1 MTLTEEKSEHAQT
14 GTGAKLADLPIT
26 EMKVYFKRMTAD
38 LETPV
43 SAYLKLAQGE
53 THSFLLES
61 VEGGE
66 RYARYSF
73 IGVGARG
80 KMVSR
85 GHEVTLEGSFLGESD
100 ASVQTVMDPLELLFK
115 KVYAPVEVPDPLPH
129 FIGGAVGYT
138 AYDLIRLYETL
149 PDSNPDELNLPDLQ
163 FFAPEGVVIFDHL
176 KHVVFLVCTETNLSE
191 GEMRAQD
198 TLNLLERRLRGPLP
212 EVPGSTPSSEKARF
226 ESNVTQAE
234 FEAAVEKGI
243 EYIRAGDIF
252 QFVPSQR
259 FTAPLTVHP
268 FALYRALRQVNPSPY
283 LGYLD
288 FGNVQLVAGSPETLC
303 RSTLLESSLGNSPQG
318 EKRIKIETRP
328 IAGTRRR
335 GKTPQEDL
343 ALEQELLSDPKER
356 AEHLMLLDLGRND
369 LGRVAE
375 YGTVKV
381 EDYFT
386 VERYSHVMH
395 IVSGVTATLAQGKN
409 ALDVLSSTLPM
420 GTVSGAPKIRAM
432 QIIDELENTRRGP
445 YGGAFGYLAFDGS
458 MDMALTLRTMVVA
471 NGKVHIQTGGGVV
484 FDSVPALE
492 YQESLDKAAAMMR
505 AVQMAEEGL

>member
-1 MTLTEEKSEHAQT
+1 MTLTEEKIPSARAESET
-14 GTGAKLADLPIT
+14 P

-100 ASVQTVMDPLELLFK
+100 ALVQTVKDPLELLFR

-138 AYDLIRLYETL
+138 AYDLIRLYEAL
-149 PDSNPDELNLPDLQ
+149 PDSNPDELKLPDLQ

-176 KHVVFLVCTETNLSE
+176 KHVVFLVCTEQSSST

-212 EVPGSTPSSEKARF
+212 EVPGSTPSSEKAEF
-226 ESNVTQAE
+226 FSNVTQAE

-259 FTAPLTVHP
+259 FTAPLTTHP

-288 FGNVQLVAGSPETLC
+288 FGDVQLVAGSPETLC
-303 RSTLLESSLGNSPQG
+303 RSTMLEDGPLG
-318 EKRIKIETRP
+318 EKRVKIETRP

-335 GKTPQEDL
+335 GVTPQEDL
-343 ALEQELLSDPKER
+343 ALEQELLADPKER

-409 ALDVLSSTLPM
+409 TLDVLSSTLPM

-505 AVQMAEEGL
+505 AVKMAEEGL

>member
-1 MTLTEEKSEHAQT
+1 MTLTEEKTPAARAEPE
-14 GTGAKLADLPIT
+14 LP

-43 SAYLKLAQGE
+43 SAYLKLAQNE

-100 ASVQTVMDPLELLFK
+100 ALVQMVKDPLELLYR
-115 KVYAPVEVPDPLPH
+115 KVYAPVEVPEPLPH

-176 KHVVFLVCTETNLSE
+176 KHVVFLVCTEAGSSE

-198 TLNLLERRLRGPLP
+198 TLNVLERRLRGPLP
-212 EVPGSTPSSEKARF
+212 EVPGSAPSSEKAEF
-226 ESNVTQAE
+226 VSNVTQAE
-234 FEAAVEKGI
+234 FEAAVSKGI

-259 FTAPLTVHP
+259 FSSALTVHP

-288 FGNVQLVAGSPETLC
+288 FGDVQLVAGSPETLC
-303 RSTLLESSLGNSPQG
+303 RSTLLENGPLENGPLG
-318 EKRIKIETRP
+318 EKRVKIETRP

-335 GKTPQEDL
+335 GKTPAEDL
-343 ALEQELLSDPKER
+343 ALEQDLLSDPKER

-369 LGRVAE
+369 LGRVAQ

-395 IVSGVTATLAQGKN
+395 IVSGVTAILAQGKN
-409 ALDVLSSTLPM
+409 TLDVLSSTLPM

-458 MDMALTLRTMVVA
+458 MDMALTLRTMVVS

-505 AVQMAEEGL
+505 AVKMAEEGL

>member
-1 MTLTEEKSEHAQT
+1 MTPTQEQTEHAQAT
-14 GTGAKLADLPIT
+14 HLKSDLKPDLEP
-26 EMKVYFKRMTAD
+26 EMKVYFKSMTAD

-53 THSFLLES
+53 KNSFLLES

-85 GHEVTLEGSFLGESD
+85 GHEVALEGSFSNPSGIN
-100 ASVQTVMDPLELLFK
+100 AHWIKDPLELLYN

-138 AYDLIRLYETL
+138 SYDLIRLYETL

-163 FFAPEGVVIFDHL
+163 FFAPEGVVIFDHV
-176 KHVVFLVCTETNLSE
+176 KHVVFLVCTEESSSA

-212 EVPGSTPSSEKARF
+212 DVPGSMPSSEKAEF
-226 ESNVTQAE
+226 VSNRTQAE

-259 FTAPLTVHP
+259 FTGPLTTHP
-268 FALYRALRQVNPSPY
+268 FALYRALRHVNPSPY

-288 FGNVQLVAGSPETLC
+288 FGDVQLVAGSPETLC
-303 RSTLLESSLGNSPQG
+303 RSTPQVG
-318 EKRIKIETRP
+318 GKVKIETRP

-343 ALEQELLSDPKER
+343 ALEQELLADEKER

-369 LGRVAE
+369 LGRIAE
-375 YGTVKV
+375 YGTVQV

-386 VERYSHVMH
+386 IERYSHVMH
-395 IVSGVTATLAQGKN
+395 IVSGVTATLAAGKN
-409 ALDVLSSTLPM
+409 TLDVLSSTLPM

-432 QIIDELENTRRGP
+432 AIIDELETTRRGP

-458 MDMALTLRTMVVA
+458 MDMALTLRTMVVTD
-471 NGKVHIQTGGGVV
+471 GKVHIQTGGGVV

-505 AVQMAEEGL
+505 AVQMAEAGL

>member
-1 MTLTEEKSEHAQT
+1 MTLTEEKPPSARAE
-14 GTGAKLADLPIT
+14 PEMP

-43 SAYLKLAQGE
+43 SAYLKLAQNE

-85 GHEVTLEGSFLGESD
+85 GHEVTLEGSFLDGSGE
-100 ASVQTVMDPLELLFK
+100 AVQTVKDPLELLFR

-176 KHVVFLVCTETNLSE
+176 KHVVFLVCTEENLST

-212 EVPGSTPSSEKARF
+212 DVPGSTPSSEKAHF
-226 ESNVTQAE
+226 QSNVTQAE

-288 FGNVQLVAGSPETLC
+288 FGDVQLVAGSPETLC
-303 RSTLLESSLGNSPQG
+303 RATLLENGSLENGSLG
-318 EKRIKIETRP
+318 EKRVKIETRP

-335 GKTPQEDL
+335 GATPQEDL
-343 ALEQELLSDPKER
+343 ALERELLSDPKER

-409 ALDVLSSTLPM
+409 TLDVLSSTLPM

-471 NGKVHIQTGGGVV
+471 GGKVHIQTGGGVV

-505 AVQMAEEGL
+505 AVKMAEEGL

>member
-1 MTLTEEKSEHAQT
+1 MTPTQEQT
-14 GTGAKLADLPIT
+14 QPARAADLKPDPKP
-26 EMKVYFKRMTAD
+26 EMKVYFKSMTAD

-53 THSFLLES
+53 KNSFLLES

-80 KMVSR
+80 KMVAR
-85 GHEVTLEGSFLGESD
+85 GHEVALEGSFSD
-100 ASVQTVMDPLELLFK
+100 PSGPNTHWVKDPLELLYH

-138 AYDLIRLYETL
+138 SYDLIRLYETL

-163 FFAPEGVVIFDHL
+163 FFAPEGVVIFDHV
-176 KHVVFLVCTETNLSE
+176 KHVVFLVCTEENSSA

-212 EVPGSTPSSEKARF
+212 EVPGAMPSSEKAEF
-226 ESNVTQAE
+226 VSNRTQAE

-259 FTAPLTVHP
+259 FTGPLTTHP

-288 FGNVQLVAGSPETLC
+288 FGDVQLVAGSPETLC
-303 RSTLLESSLGNSPQG
+303 RSTPQAG
-318 EKRIKIETRP
+318 GKVKIETRP
-328 IAGTRRR
+328 IAGTRKR

-343 ALEQELLSDPKER
+343 ALERELLADEKER

-369 LGRVAE
+369 LGRIAE
-375 YGTVKV
+375 YGTVQV

-386 VERYSHVMH
+386 IERYSHVMH
-395 IVSGVTATLAQGKN
+395 IVSGVTATLAADKN
-409 ALDVLSSTLPM
+409 TLDVLSSTLPM

-432 QIIDELENTRRGP
+432 AIIDELETTRRGP

-458 MDMALTLRTMVVA
+458 MDMALTLRTMVVTD
-471 NGKVHIQTGGGVV
+471 GKVHIQTGGGVV

-505 AVQMAEEGL
+505 AVQMAEQGL